1 MEKKPLIVVSF
12 CTVVLLVLGSLS
24 NVVGYQS
31 VQASQQNV
39 IKERINQKELLFQT
53 IVDIANNKEIQ
64 RIILKSQMSRGI
76 VPTSEI
82 PVITKNQIRQMY
94 FLGLILSKF
103 ISKSRIQSVIGK
115 YQFNNLGIQ
124 QEMNVVIEKD
134 TILNGEITQLKDSEC
149 DCEKD
154 SSNDYP
160 IICGMLWILF
170 FICCVILLPF
180 HVIYDLFTGIFYGTF
195 LESLVNSLLNF
206 YILIVY
212 IILFPIPLLG
222 FISVELIISY
232 DCWDWLPGLPYSSL
246 V

>member
-1 MEKKPLIVVSF
+1 MDKKPLIVVSI
-12 CTVVLLVLGSLS
+12 CAVVLLVMGSLS
-24 NVVGYQS
+24 TVVGYQS
-31 VQASQQNV
+31 VQTSQQNI
-39 IKERINQKELLFQT
+39 IKERINQRELLFQT

-76 VPTSEI
+76 FPTAEI
-82 PVITKNQIRQMY
+82 PVLTKNQLRQMY

-103 ISKSRIQSVIGK
+103 ISKSKIQSIAQQ
-115 YQFNNLGIQ
+115 YQLLNPNIQ
-124 QEMNVVIEKD
+124 EEINAIMENDKKINSEK
-134 TILNGEITQLKDSEC
+134 TQLKDSEC

-232 DCWDWLPGLPYSSL
+232 DCWDWLPGLP
-246 V
+246 